1 MKLAGFNHVTIRVKD
16 LRRSLAFYRDVLGMT
31 VVHLGRTD
39 AYLDGG
45 GAWVCLV
52 EKAQSDF
59 PSDTAPGVDHVA
71 FSIAESDFDD
81 AVEQLKR
88 HGVTIVRGPI
98 LRGQGWTVNFLDPDG
113 TQLELHTSNLAERME
128 VWK

>member
-1 MKLAGFNHVTIRVKD
+1 MKLAGFNHVTIRVRD

-31 VVHLGRTD
+31 LVHLGRTD

-52 EKAQSDF
+52 EKAESD
-59 PSDTAPGVDHVA
+59 AQEKAAGVDHVA
-71 FSIAESDFDD
+71 FSIAESDFDA
-81 AVEQLKR
+81 AVQQLKQ
-88 HGVTIVRGPI
+88 HGVTIVRGPV

-113 TQLELHTSNLAERME
+113 TQLELHTGNLAKRME
-128 VWK
+128 VWN

>member
-1 MKLAGFNHVTIRVKD
+1 MKLAGFNHVTIRVRN
-16 LRRSLAFYRDVLGMT
+16 LRRSLVFYRDVLGMT
-31 VVHLGRTD
+31 LVHLGRTD

-52 EKAQSDF
+52 EKAESD
-59 PSDTAPGVDHVA
+59 AQEKVAGVDHVA
-71 FSIAESDFDD
+71 FSIAESDFDE
-81 AVEQLKR
+81 AVQQLKQ
-88 HGVTIVRGPI
+88 HGVTIVRGPV

-113 TQLELHTSNLAERME
+113 TQLELHTGTLEKRME